1 MDIFLFYSF
10 LATTLINSF
19 GSVETIK
26 NSSNV
31 IKWITCTVII
41 LSNAKL
47 CFFLR
52 IFEGMGF
59 IVRML
64 ISVLRDLKSFL
75 LFFFT
80 VVLAFAELLSVTLRE
95 VPEESTSYDSY
106 HGIGFVRYFA
116 VALRN
121 SIGDYDFETMI

>member
-1 MDIFLFYSF
+1 MGNEDKEQNF
-10 LATTLINSF
+10 T
-19 GSVETIK
+19 
-26 NSSNV
+26 NV
-31 IKWITCTVII
+31 VKWIRCAVII

-47 CFFLR
+47 CFFIR

-80 VVLAFAELLSVTLRE
+80 VILVFAELLAVTLK
-95 VPEESTSYDSY
+95 VPEDTSTTDDSY
-106 HGIGFVRYFA
+106 KGIGFVRYFA

-121 SIGDYDFETMI
+121 SIGDYDFDSMISEPNYIWL